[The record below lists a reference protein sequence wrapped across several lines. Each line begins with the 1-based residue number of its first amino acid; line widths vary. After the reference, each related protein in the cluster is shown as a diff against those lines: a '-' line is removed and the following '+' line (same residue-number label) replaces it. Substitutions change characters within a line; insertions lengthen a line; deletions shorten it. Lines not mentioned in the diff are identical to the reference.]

1 MRVSV
6 RWKLPSLLVLALFAS
21 GCATHA
27 PVPATGAGQQ
37 AAPAAHLGAPFDVV
51 GADSL
56 LEIRAY
62 RAGALASAGHNH
74 IIASHD
80 LTGTVYVPAAVLKTS
95 FEVHVPLATLTVDEA
110 QLRARELS
118 PDFPPEV
125 PESAKQGTRAHMLGP
140 ELLDADNHPEILLRA
155 LGLSADPS
163 GADTVRAHI
172 QANVRGADHDFS
184 APVHYQR
191 SGDSLT
197 IEGEVRLRQTDLGLK
212 PYNALLGALQ
222 VQDEMLI
229 SFRIVA
235 RAAPTH

>member
-1 MRVSV
+1 LRLS
-6 RWKLPSLLVLALFAS
+6 LALVAS

-27 PVPATGAGQQ
+27 PVPAGGEAQPL
-37 AAPAAHLGAPFDVV
+37 APAAHLGAPFDVV

-80 LTGTVYVPAAVLKTS
+80 LTGTVYLPAQVLRTS
-95 FEVHVPLATLTVDEA
+95 FEVHVPLATLAVDEA
-110 QLRARELS
+110 QLRAKEMS

-125 PESAKQGTRAHMLGP
+125 PESARQGTRAHMLGP
-140 ELLDADNHPEILLRA
+140 ELLDADNHPEIILRA
-155 LGLSADPS
+155 LGLTGDPS
-163 GADTVRAHI
+163 GPDTVLAHI
-172 QANVRGADHDFS
+172 QANVRGADHAFT
-184 APVHYQR
+184 APVRYAR

-197 IEGEVRLRQTDLGLK
+197 MEGEVRVRQSDLGLK
-212 PYNALLGALQ
+212 PYSALLGGLQ